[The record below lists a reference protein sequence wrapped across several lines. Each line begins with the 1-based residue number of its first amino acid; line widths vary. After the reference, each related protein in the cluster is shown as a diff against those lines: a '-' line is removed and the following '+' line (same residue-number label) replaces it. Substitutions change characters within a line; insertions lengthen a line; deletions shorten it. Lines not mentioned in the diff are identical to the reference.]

1 MFSQLLANA
10 TAAFEQGNLSSA
22 LHIYTVAQQQ
32 STQEADA
39 ALRVPAT
46 ASAKSVQFASTSA
59 PGVDLKM
66 AQVGLGMSL
75 HGCASCHRATNQLSA
90 AQECYTE
97 SLRVLTKSL
106 GSHHPELAS
115 VWNNLGSLQSQLNRM
130 PAALECYEHAVDVLQ
145 AQGSRLSNL
154 HLSKVSA
161 RHRVD
166 DQWYLI
172 CVQVFSNMAALHQK
186 QGRIEIAEGLYRKA
200 AVKCKDHVR
209 LKKNDF
215 RTLTIYGQTLINIAI
230 TAVAAHGPKLAE
242 DDLQRALKV
251 GMSARICHAAH
262 PSHRSG
268 MGESVHPV
276 SISARGCHLRW
287 IVDDSCSGR

>member
-10 TAAFEQGNLSSA
+10 TAAFEQGNLTSA
-22 LHIYTVAQQQ
+22 LHIYTQAQQQ

-39 ALRVPAT
+39 ALRAPAA
-46 ASAKSVQFASTSA
+46 ASSKSVQFASAAA
-59 PGVDLKM
+59 PAVDLKM

-75 HGCASCHRATNQLSA
+75 HGCASCHRASNQLSA

-115 VWNNLGSLQSQLNRM
+115 VWNNLGSLQSQLNRL

-154 HLSKVSA
+154 HLSKVRA
-161 RHRVD
+161 RHLVD
-166 DQWYLI
+166 DQRHVI
-172 CVQVFSNMAALHQK
+172 RVQVFSNMAALHQK

-215 RTLTIYGQTLINIAI
+215 RTLSIYGQTLINIAI

-251 GMSARICHAAH
+251 GVPGRICHAAH

-276 SISARGCHLRW
+276 SISARDCNLRW
-287 IVDDSCSGR
+287 IVVDSRSSR

>member
-1 MFSQLLANA
+1 VGKSRAALAPATIAATLCARCLQLLLKPHALACFTVSFYCRTILLIMFSQLLANA

-46 ASAKSVQFASTSA
+46 ATAKSVQFASTYA

-154 HLSKVSA
+154 HLSKVNA

-166 DQWYLI
+166 INVILCACRCSVIW
-172 CVQVFSNMAALHQK
+172 LHCTKSRGASRLRRGCIAK
-186 QGRIEIAEGLYRKA
+186 Q
-200 AVKCKDHVR
+200 
-209 LKKNDF
+209 
-215 RTLTIYGQTLINIAI
+215 
-230 TAVAAHGPKLAE
+230 PS
-242 DDLQRALKV
+242 
-251 GMSARICHAAH
+251 SARTTCA
-262 PSHRSG
+262 
-268 MGESVHPV
+268 
-276 SISARGCHLRW
+276 
-287 IVDDSCSGR
+287 